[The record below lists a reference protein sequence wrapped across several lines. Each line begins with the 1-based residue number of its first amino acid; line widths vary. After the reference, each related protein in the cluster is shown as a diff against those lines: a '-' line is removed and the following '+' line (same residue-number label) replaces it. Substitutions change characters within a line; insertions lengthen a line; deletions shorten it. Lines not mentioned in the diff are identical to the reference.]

1 MTEVKL
7 CFHCVLKFFPSIHRR
22 NRVKEGNIMTTQSA
36 NTKDSTQMDLWLP
49 RAVGLGLAAVYIGAN
64 QFVPLADT
72 WAIIMMVAIFM
83 TSIIISFFWK
93 GIAGIIVIRWLAR
106 TVGVTSG
113 ALIAMIVI
121 GESISGQGPPTI
133 AAILD
138 IAPWAA
144 LFIGIV
150 ITFFWEG
157 IGGAIVLLAGLVE
170 QGSVILVA
178 HGGLNPYILVFVF
191 VGLASVYCWWRTHLL
206 SLTQQ
211 PA

>member
-1 MTEVKL
+1 
-7 CFHCVLKFFPSIHRR
+7 
-22 NRVKEGNIMTTQSA
+22 MTTQSA

-49 RAVGLGLAAVYIGAN
+49 RAVGLGLAAVYIGVN
-64 QFVPLADT
+64 QFLPIPD
-72 WAIIMMVAIFM
+72 IMTIAMVAVFM

-121 GESISGQGPPTI
+121 GESVGGHGPPTI
-133 AAILD
+133 NAILE
-138 IAPWAA
+138 IAPWAS

-178 HGGLNPYILVFVF
+178 HGGLNPFILVFVF
-191 VGLASVYCWWRTHLL
+191 VGLASVYCWWRTHRLHRL

>member
-1 MTEVKL
+1 
-7 CFHCVLKFFPSIHRR
+7 
-22 NRVKEGNIMTTQSA
+22 MTTQSA
-36 NTKDSTQMDLWLP
+36 NTKDSPQMNLWLP
-49 RAVGLGLAAVYIGAN
+49 RAVGLGLAAIYIGVSL
-64 QFVPLADT
+64 FLSIP
-72 WAIIMMVAIFM
+72 IIMTIIMVAVFM
-83 TSIIISFFWK
+83 TSLIISFFWK

-113 ALIAMIVI
+113 ALIAIIVI
-121 GESISGQGPPTI
+121 GESIGGQGPPIT
-133 AAILD
+133 AAILEF
-138 IAPWAA
+138 APWAA

-178 HGGLNPYILVFVF
+178 HGGLNPFILVFVF
-191 VGLASVYCWWRTHLL
+191 VGLASIYCWWRTRSL
-206 SLTQQ
+206 SLTKQ